1 MLKYYKPRTEVIIN
15 KIHPFL
21 IKLYKNEIS
30 ETIPD
35 TKSIKADWNNIL
47 DVYEKIGLYLPYG
60 LSKTRKGLKFYYHDY
75 FSIKQWK
82 EDLDIEIKTTWIE
95 YKPTI
100 NELLNFYDSDR
111 AIQYLVE
118 RGLNASSLMKE
129 LQ

>member
-47 DVYEKIGLYLPYG
+47 DVYEKIGLYLPYE
-60 LSKTRKGLKFYYHDY
+60 LNKTRRGLKFYYHDY

-82 EDLDIEIKTTWIE
+82 EDLNIEIKTTWIE
-95 YKPTI
+95 YKPSI
-100 NELLNFYDSDR
+100 NELLNFYDSDK

-118 RGLNASSLMKE
+118 RGLNTSSLIK
-129 LQ
+129 